1 MAVSEVGRV
10 IKNFGGVRREGAEQR
25 EVKLHGSDI
34 FVSHECACMCVHDVS
49 MFVSSCGPPAI
60 KRQKKSQRL
69 CGTNTQ
75 QQ

>member
-34 FVSHECACMCVHDVS
+34 FVSHECACVCM
-49 MFVSSCGPPAI
+49 M
-60 KRQKKSQRL
+60 
-69 CGTNTQ
+69 
-75 QQ
+75 